1 MKILRPEVASSLITN
16 GGIDDMIDNLVKH
29 LYNITDAEYDFI
41 IGRASDLELDVFV
54 LALGTDDGSADF
66 KTRRQAVLIRD
77 KYLAEFNQDSE
88 TV

>member
-1 MKILRPEVASSLITN
+1 MKILRLEVASSLISN

-41 IGRASDLELDVFV
+41 IGCASDLELDVFV
-54 LALGTDDGSADF
+54 LALGTDDGPADF
-66 KTRRQAVLIRD
+66 KTRRQAILIRD

>member
-41 IGRASDLELDVFV
+41 IECASDLELDVFV
-54 LALGTDDGSADF
+54 SALGTDDGSADF